1 MAKKKVKPIPPGY
14 HSVTPYLVVDGAARA
29 IAFYVQAFGATEVL
43 RIPADDGR
51 IGHAEIEIGSSH
63 VMLSDEYP
71 EMGARSPKSIGGSP
85 VSLLLY
91 VTDVDQ
97 TVAQAV
103 AAGATVQRPVE
114 DKFYGDRSGSLVDP
128 FGHIWHVSTHT
139 EDVAPDELK
148 RRAEDYMAKMK
159 QG

>member
-14 HSVTPYLVVDGAARA
+14 HSVTPYLVVAGAARA
-29 IAFYVQAFGATEVL
+29 IAFYNQAFGATEVL
-43 RIPADDGR
+43 RIPDDRGG
-51 IGHAEIEIGSSH
+51 IGHAEITIGNSH

-71 EMGARSPKSIGGSP
+71 EVGARAPGTLGGSP

-91 VTDVDQ
+91 VADVDQ
-97 TVAQAV
+97 TVERAV
-103 AAGATVQRPVE
+103 AAGATVQRPIE

-148 RRAEDYMAKMK
+148 RRAEDYMAKLK

>member
-1 MAKKKVKPIPPGY
+1 MAKKASPIPTGF
-14 HSVTPYLVVDGAARA
+14 HSVTPYLVVAGAARA
-29 IAFYVQAFGATEVL
+29 ITFYQQAFGAAEVL
-43 RIPADDGR
+43 RIPAPDGR
-51 IGHAEIEIGSSH
+51 IGHAEIKIGDSH

-71 EMGARSPKSIGGSP
+71 EMGARAPGTLGGSP

-91 VTDVDQ
+91 VADVDQ

-103 AAGATVQRPVE
+103 AAGATVQRPIE

-128 FGHIWHVSTHT
+128 FGHIWHVSTHV
-139 EDVAPDELK
+139 EDLSPDELK
-148 RRAEDYMAKMK
+148 QRAAAVMAQHK